1 VNFVYSTDADA
12 LYIELEPVRRV
23 ARTIEIS
30 PSCLVDLDAA
40 GRPLGIELLN
50 PATSYL
56 SIAEVVTRWEFSRE
70 QTGQLLA
77 YPYQS
82 LTPHRQSASS
92 AASGRVEVE
101 SREAELLT
109 CA

>member
-30 PSCLVDLDAA
+30 PSCLVDLDTM
-40 GRPLGIELLN
+40 GRPLGIELLS
-50 PATSYL
+50 PASSYL
-56 SIAEVVTRWEFSRE
+56 SIADVVTRWEFSHE
-70 QTGQLLA
+70 QTAQLLA

-92 AASGRVEVE
+92 AAGGRVEVE
-101 SREAELLT
+101 SRKAELLT
-109 CA
+109 GA